1 MTSSRE
7 GHYRVEA
14 CSEGTMFDVPT
25 RERGEVA
32 AQRYGLFT
40 VDLVAERWG
49 VRDQADGSSSG
60 SRSLAC
66 QMYDVAA

>member
-25 RERGEVA
+25 RERGEVTA
-32 AQRYGLFT
+32 SGTACSPLT
-40 VDLVAERWG
+40 
-49 VRDQADGSSSG
+49 SSLRVG
-60 SRSLAC
+60 RPRPG
-66 QMYDVAA
+66 